1 MPEGHDTG
9 DRVINLNEFGKLQ
22 RVPFGAIGT
31 NFKLVLIKKLNLPLK
46 LKDKVKERM
55 CFISL
60 TRYKH

>member
-31 NFKLVLIKKLNLPLK
+31 IVGIMKNKYEVVFDKEFIGGSNLGGRCK
-46 LKDKVKERM
+46 
-55 CFISL
+55 
-60 TRYKH
+60 